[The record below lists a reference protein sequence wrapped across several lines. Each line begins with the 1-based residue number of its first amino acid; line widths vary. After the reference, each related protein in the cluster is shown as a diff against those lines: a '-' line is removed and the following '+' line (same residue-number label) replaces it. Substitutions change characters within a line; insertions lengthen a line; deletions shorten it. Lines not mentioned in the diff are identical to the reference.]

1 MFCSCLTL
9 HCVVVAAQ
17 DERPTQVLWVG
28 LPGGTKVTD
37 VELYNAF
44 LPCGGLE
51 RVKSFSE
58 RNYAFVQFSSIEA
71 ASHAKTVMQVCRRTL
86 LVRSGDVLALPTYLR
101 SGPFRWRGALDAQV
115 LEQHRRRWQRG
126 PEICRVRAPPEL
138 LCLVTSAR

>member
-1 MFCSCLTL
+1 MPGPSFTRMPCSCLTSAPWFR
-9 HCVVVAAQ
+9 AAQ

-58 RNYAFVQFSSIEA
+58 RNYAFVQFSSAEA
-71 ASHAKTVMQVCRRTL
+71 ASHAKTVMQVCRNA
-86 LVRSGDVLALPTYLR
+86 LACPR
-101 SGPFRWRGALDAQV
+101 
-115 LEQHRRRWQRG
+115 
-126 PEICRVRAPPEL
+126 
-138 LCLVTSAR
+138 

>member
-37 VELYNAF
+37 MELYNAF

-71 ASHAKTVMQVCRRTL
+71 ASHAKTVMQVRQRTL
-86 LVRSGDVLALPTYLR
+86 LVSAVAVAHKFSASRAVLLA
-101 SGPFRWRGALDAQV
+101 
-115 LEQHRRRWQRG
+115 RR
-126 PEICRVRAPPEL
+126 A
-138 LCLVTSAR
+138 